1 MIVFVGAVMTSL
13 NTLINIPDPISMI
26 LVVLGLVFIYLGSRK
41 GLEPLMMVP
50 IGFGILLA
58 NIPLSG
64 LNEPPYGLLYLIREK
79 LLMTEVLP
87 CLAFLTIGTMMD
99 LRPLLKRPWLLLFG
113 ISGQS
118 GVIFA
123 LILALLIGFDFR
135 EAIAVGIIGC
145 ADGPTAIFV
154 STRYAPH
161 LLGAIGLAAYTY
173 ISMVPLLQVPLMRA
187 LISSKDMSI
196 KMPATSAD
204 DVNEVVVI
212 AFPIVLILLSLLFM
226 PSALPLIGMLSLGN
240 FLRESGVTELVDRY
254 ARTASTSL
262 ADVTTLLLGLSVGSA
277 LSSDVITASPEL
289 PFKVVIVFALGII
302 AFSGDLIVGILC
314 GKVVSL
320 LSGGKINPAI
330 GASANSAFPVSARVV
345 QREVSK
351 ASPGNIILM
360 YSLTT
365 NLAGQVT
372 SPLFAGIILTL
383 LAVLGI

>member
-1 MIVFVGAVMTSL
+1 MSYL
-13 NTLINIPDPISMI
+13 NTLVNIPDPTSLI
-26 LVVLGLVFIYLGSRK
+26 LIVVGLAFIYLGSRK
-41 GLEPLMMVP
+41 GLEPLMLVP

-64 LNEPPYGLLYLIREK
+64 LNDPPFGLLYLIREK
-79 LLMTEVLP
+79 LLITEVLP

-99 LRPLLKRPWLLLFG
+99 LRPLLRRPWLLLFG

-135 EAIAVGIIGC
+135 EAVAVGIIGC

-154 STRYAPH
+154 STKYAPH

-187 LISSKDMSI
+187 LISKREMNI
-196 KMPATSAD
+196 KMPITSGD
-204 DVNEVVVI
+204 DVSEVVVI
-212 AFPIVLILLSLLFM
+212 AFPVVLILLSLLFM
-226 PSALPLIGMLSLGN
+226 PSALPLIGMLALGN

-254 ARTASTSL
+254 AKTASTSL
-262 ADVTTLLLGLSVGSA
+262 ADVVTLLLGLSVGSA
-277 LSSDVITASPEL
+277 LSSNVITASPDL
-289 PFKVVIVFALGII
+289 PIKVVTVFVLGII
-302 AFSGDLIVGILC
+302 AFVGDLIVGILT
-314 GKVVSL
+314 
-320 LSGGKINPAI
+320 GKIVSAFSVGRVNPAI

-345 QREVSK
+345 QREVSR
-351 ASPGNIILM
+351 AAPGNIILM

-365 NLAGQVT
+365 NLAGQIT
-372 SPLFAGIILTL
+372 SPIFAGIILTL
-383 LAVLGI
+383 LGVYGI

>member
-1 MIVFVGAVMTSL
+1 MSYIDI
-13 NTLINIPDPISMI
+13 INVDIINVPDPVSSI
-26 LVVLGLVFIYLGSRK
+26 LIFVGLVFIYLGSRK
-41 GLEPLMMVP
+41 GLEPLMLVP

-64 LNEPPYGLLYLIREK
+64 LNDPPYGLLYLIREK
-79 LLMTEVLP
+79 LLITEVLP

-118 GVIFA
+118 GVI
-123 LILALLIGFDFR
+123 LALLLSLFVGFNFR

-154 STRYAPH
+154 STKYAPH

-173 ISMVPLLQVPLMRA
+173 ISIVPLLQVPLMRA
-187 LISSKDMSI
+187 LISKKEMSI
-196 KMPATSAD
+196 KMPPMSSD
-204 DVNEVVVI
+204 DVSETIVI
-212 AFPIVLILLSLLFM
+212 AFPIVLILLSLIFM
-226 PSALPLIGMLSLGN
+226 PSALPLIGMLALGN

-254 ARTASTSL
+254 VKTASTSL
-262 ADVTTLLLGLSVGSA
+262 ADIVTLLLGLSVGSA
-277 LSSDVITASPEL
+277 LSSNVITATPDL
-289 PFKVVIVFALGII
+289 PIKVITVFALGIV
-302 AFSGDLIVGILC
+302 AFAGDLIIGILT
-314 GKVVSL
+314 GKLVSL
-320 LSGGKINPAI
+320 FSKGKINPAI

-372 SPLFAGIILTL
+372 SPVFAGIILTL
-383 LAVLGI
+383 LNVMGI

>member
-1 MIVFVGAVMTSL
+1 MIANHGEVMSYI
-13 NTLINIPDPISMI
+13 NTLINVPDPLSLI
-26 LVVLGLVFIYLGSRK
+26 LIIIGLVFIYLGSRK
-41 GLEPLMMVP
+41 GLEPIMLVP

-64 LNEPPYGLLYLIREK
+64 LNDPPYGLLYLIREK

-87 CLAFLTIGTMMD
+87 CLAFLSIGTMMD
-99 LRPLLKRPWLLLFG
+99 LRPLLSRPWLLLFG

-123 LILALLIGFDFR
+123 LILALFVGFDFR
-135 EAIAVGIIGC
+135 EAVAVGIIGC

-154 STRYAPH
+154 STKYAPH

-173 ISMVPLLQVPLMRA
+173 ISMVPILQVPLMRA
-187 LISSKDMSI
+187 LISKKEMSI
-196 KMPATSAD
+196 KMPVASGD
-204 DVNEVVVI
+204 EVSDVVVMM
-212 AFPIVLILLSLLFM
+212 FPIILIILSLVFM
-226 PSALPLIGMLSLGN
+226 PSALPLIGMLALGN
-240 FLRESGVTELVDRY
+240 FLRESGVAELVDRY
-254 ARTASTSL
+254 AKTASTTL
-262 ADVTTLLLGLSVGSA
+262 ADVITLLLGLSVGSA
-277 LSSDVITASPEL
+277 LSSNVITASPHL
-289 PFKVVIVFALGII
+289 PFKVVTVFALGII
-302 AFSGDLIVGILC
+302 AFSGDLIVGILA
-314 GKVVSL
+314 GKLVSV
-320 LSGGKINPAI
+320 LSKRRINPAI

-372 SPLFAGIILTL
+372 SPVFAGIILTL
-383 LAVLGI
+383 LGAFNI